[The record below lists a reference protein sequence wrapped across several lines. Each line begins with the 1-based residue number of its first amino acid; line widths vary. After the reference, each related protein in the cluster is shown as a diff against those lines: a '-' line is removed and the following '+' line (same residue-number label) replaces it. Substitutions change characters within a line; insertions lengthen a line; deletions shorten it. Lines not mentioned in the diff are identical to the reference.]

1 MTTIPQR
8 ELDTNPDKGVSGD
21 ANPEPSQ
28 VLDASLASQE
38 VQDTEQDAAEGFEP
52 MTHEQAVA
60 WRAAQSVLSPWA
72 LLAWQCVTV
81 VALGAVAWWL
91 VGRVQATSFVYGG
104 AAIVVPAALMV
115 VGLHGRMM
123 RQLSVHPAGSL
134 IGFAVLE
141 VVKLLLSVV
150 LMVSAPKAIEDLSWL
165 ALLAGVVVALK
176 VHVLVFVIHSRR
188 AKRVV

>member
-8 ELDTNPDKGVSGD
+8 EPDTNPDKGVSSD
-21 ANPEPSQ
+21 ANLEASQ
-28 VLDASLASQE
+28 ALGASLVSQE
-38 VQDTEQDAAEGFEP
+38 AQDAEEGFEP

-91 VGRVQATSFVYGG
+91 VGPVQATSFVYGG

-123 RQLSVHPAGSL
+123 RQLSAHPAGSL

-150 LMVSAPKAIEDLSWL
+150 LMVSAPRAIEDLSWL